1 VRSRG
6 LGDRRT
12 QSGRIEK
19 EYLEWRHV
27 LAFGLFSVGERRLLE
42 PYALSSGNISQTCF
56 SGRRMDSKRLSDE
69 RDAPRNRPRAR
80 AAAPGLQDAA
90 IGSVRANLEAYVAA
104 WIQDLDDA
112 RAALRDRS
120 TGPSGERISE
130 AGRRL
135 QRLGKALRRAPDRL
149 ERHLREHV
157 VPLAAP
163 RTALDRMPGEHERA
177 EKKLAVASAGLRRRT
192 APAERLGSER
202 RASERVL
209 HEVHARFES
218 AFANA
223 PIGMALVDMEGRC
236 LQVNDALCRITG
248 HTRAGLKATTLR
260 ALTHPED
267 VDIDADSLRE
277 LLDGRTPSYQIE
289 KRYRHAWGHYLWGLL
304 TVSLVRDDQGRA
316 LHFVSQLQDISERK
330 DLAQRLEYLTE
341 HDFLTGLANRR
352 RFEQELAREAERVAR
367 YGAPGAVLVIDLD
380 NFKDVNDAFGHMAGD
395 DLLKGVAGAVR
406 HRIRQTDLLAR
417 IGGDEFAVLLP
428 QTDADQAQVAADAIV
443 KALGRHV
450 AVLGDQSIRVTAS
463 VGLAMFDGL
472 SAVEVLAC
480 ADLAMYEAKQAGRN
494 RFALYSSPA
503 RGRRERVSARL
514 AEVENLRTALEDD
527 RFVLYGQPILD
538 LRENE
543 VRQYEVLLRLRDE
556 EGGEPL
562 TPSTFLYVAER
573 FGLIQAIDSWVA
585 RRAIELIA
593 ENERAGGR
601 LVLHVNL
608 SGKSIGDPGVVALTE
623 STLTEAGIDPSRLV
637 FELTETAAIANIEEA
652 KAFAHRLRA
661 RGCRLAL
668 DDFGAGFGSFYYLKN
683 LPFDYFKIDGDFIR
697 GVAASPMDQL
707 VVGAVVGIA
716 RGMGKKTIAE
726 FVTDD
731 ETVRL
736 LEKAG
741 VDYAQGYH
749 VGRPRPLRD
758 LLPSA

>member
-1 VRSRG
+1 V
-6 LGDRRT
+6 
-12 QSGRIEK
+12 
-19 EYLEWRHV
+19 
-27 LAFGLFSVGERRLLE
+27 
-42 PYALSSGNISQTCF
+42 
-56 SGRRMDSKRLSDE
+56 
-69 RDAPRNRPRAR
+69 AP
-80 AAAPGLQDAA
+80 
-90 IGSVRANLEAYVAA
+90 
-104 WIQDLDDA
+104 
-112 RAALRDRS
+112 
-120 TGPSGERISE
+120 
-130 AGRRL
+130 
-135 QRLGKALRRAPDRL
+135 ALRRRL
-149 ERHLREHV
+149 R
-157 VPLAAP
+157 
-163 RTALDRMPGEHERA
+163 EHERA
-177 EKKLAVASAGLRRRT
+177 EKELAVVNAELRRRI
-192 APAERLGSER
+192 AEGERLERER
-202 RASERVL
+202 RAAERSL
-209 HEVHARFES
+209 HEVHARFQS

-223 PIGMALVDMEGRC
+223 PIGMALVDMEGRW

-248 HTRAGLKATTLR
+248 YTRDELKATTLR

-267 VDIDADSLRE
+267 VDLDADFLRE

-289 KRYRHAWGHYLWGLL
+289 KRYRHAWGHYVWGLL
-304 TVSLVRDDQGRA
+304 TVSMVRDDQGTA
-316 LHFVSQLQDISERK
+316 LHLVSQVQDISERK
-330 DLAQRLEYLTE
+330 ELAQRLEYLTD
-341 HDFLTGLANRR
+341 HDFLTGLVNRR
-352 RFEQELAREAERVAR
+352 RFEQELCREAERVAR
-367 YGAPGAVLVIDLD
+367 YGTPGAVLVIDLD
-380 NFKDVNDAFGHMAGD
+380 NFKDVNDAFGHKAGD

-428 QTDADQAQVAADAIV
+428 QTDADQAQVAADGIV
-443 KALGRHV
+443 KAMGRHV
-450 AVLGDQSIRVTAS
+450 AVLGDRSIRVTAS
-463 VGLAMFDGL
+463 VGVALFDGL

-494 RFALYSSPA
+494 RFALYDPG
-503 RGRRERVSARL
+503 RGRRQQVSARL
-514 AEVENLRTALEDD
+514 AEVEHLRTALEEN

-538 LRENE
+538 LRENR
-543 VRQYEVLLRLRDE
+543 VCRYEILLRLRN
-556 EGGEPL
+556 EGDGEPL

-585 RRAIELIA
+585 RQAIALIA
-593 ENERAGGR
+593 EHERAGRR

-608 SGKSIGDPGVVALTE
+608 SGKSIGDPRVAALTE
-623 STLTEAGIDPSRLV
+623 SALAEAGIDPSRLV

-668 DDFGAGFGSFYYLKN
+668 DDFGAGFGSFYYLKT

-707 VVGAVVGIA
+707 VVGAIVSIA
-716 RGMGKKTIAE
+716 RGMGKQTIAE

-758 LLPSA
+758 LLPTA